1 MNGRVHRDLPSRA
14 EHIGSLLRPRSLKNA
29 FGAFRRGEI
38 SAELLNE
45 VVDASIIDAIMLQ
58 ENCGLNT
65 ITDGEFRRGSWFL
78 GFVDSVLGL
87 TTQPSMF
94 GFSSE
99 ESAWQCPY
107 AEGAIVRSPDGV
119 TIREYEFL
127 CEHTSGIPKVTMPA
141 PSAMHFWRGEKAMDR
156 GIYPD
161 LDKFFEDLTAVYRAE
176 ISELAKLG
184 CIYLQF
190 DEVPIAMLCDPKI
203 QEAVS
208 ARGEDPMALLERYI
222 TITNNV
228 LDGRPPNMTVGM
240 HLCRGNYKGRW
251 MAEGGYTPVAERLFQ
266 GVEVDAFFLEYDSE
280 RAGDFTPLAAIPDD
294 KSVVLGLVSSKVSV
308 LESTEELKRR
318 LDEATKYI
326 PLERLAISP
335 QCGFASS
342 AGGNPISEDDERRKL
357 SLVVEVAENIW
368 N

>member
-1 MNGRVHRDLPSRA
+1 LNGRVHRDLPSRA

-161 LDKFFEDLTAVYRAE
+161 LDKYFEDLTAVYRAE

-184 CIYLQF
+184 CLYLQF

-222 TITNNV
+222 TITNDV
-228 LDGRPPNMTVGM
+228 LDGRPSSMTVGM
-240 HLCRGNYKGRW
+240 HLCRGNYKGQW
-251 MAEGGYTPVAERLFQ
+251 MAEGGYTAVAERLFQ
-266 GVEVDAFFLEYDSE
+266 GVEVDAFFLEFDSE
-280 RAGDFTPLAAIPDD
+280 RSGDFTPLAAMPDN
-294 KSVVLGLVSSKVSV
+294 KSVVLGLVSSKLAT
-308 LESTEELKRR
+308 LESKEELKRR
-318 LDEATKYI
+318 VDEATKYI
-326 PLERLAISP
+326 SLERLSISP

-357 SLVVEVAENIW
+357 SLVVEVAEDIW